1 MEKLITPKDV
11 SERYGCSLPTARK
24 YIRRCNPHMED
35 PLVAPEWAF
44 REWEK
49 SRTVYEKP
57 KKMSNKEFDRLK
69 QQIEQ
74 GAMWIPRTREG

>member
-35 PLVAPEWAF
+35 PLVVPEWAF

-49 SRTVYEKP
+49 SRTVSEKP
-57 KKMSNKEFDRLK
+57 KTMPKKEYERLMRR
-69 QQIEQ
+69 IDH
-74 GAMWIPRTREG
+74 GDMYIPRKREG